1 MAPHLPRVGV
11 LKKYFKMSRKNPD
24 ESIVDDEMLDH
35 SDAAPEE
42 HVLDRDLK
50 SDEDLQEEL
59 PDSVDMSEL
68 EQRLQEKEDRYLRL
82 YAEFDNY
89 KRRTQ
94 RERLEMMDTAGS
106 KTMKALLPVLDDFD
120 RAAQIAKQDEA
131 TAEIWNNGIGLVQK
145 KLLQALASQGLK
157 PMESTGEDFNADLYE
172 AVTEVPHPELKGK
185 VVDTIERGYTLNGR
199 IIRHAKVVVGK

>member
-1 MAPHLPRVGV
+1 MSQ
-11 LKKYFKMSRKNPD
+11 KKPD
-24 ESIVDDEMLDH
+24 DPIVDDEMLSH

-42 HVLDRDLK
+42 HTIEGDLK
-50 SDEDLQEEL
+50 SDKDLQEDIPDTIDLDEL
-59 PDSVDMSEL
+59 Q
-68 EQRLQEKEDRYLRL
+68 QRLEEKEDRYLRL

-120 RAAQIAKQDEA
+120 RAAQLAEKDEQ
-131 TAEIWNNGIGLVQK
+131 TAEIWNNGIGLVHK
-145 KLLQALASQGLK
+145 KLLSALASQGLK
-157 PMESTGEDFNADLYE
+157 PMESTGKDYDSDLFE
-172 AVTEVPHPELKGK
+172 AVTEIPHPDMSGK
-185 VVDTIERGYTLNGR
+185 VVDTLERGYTLNGR